1 MLNRRVIPCLLLRNG
16 GLVKSVKF
24 KDFRYVGDPVNAV
37 RIFNDKEVDELV
49 FLDIAC
55 RTSGAGPNFELLA
68 DITSEAFMPFGYGGG
83 IRDLDDIKKL
93 YALGVEKVI
102 LNTVAET
109 NPLLIT
115 HAAEIAGSSGV
126 VVSIDVKKS
135 LFGRNT
141 IVTNSG
147 TKDTG
152 LDPVQYAKKMEAL
165 GAGEILLN
173 SINRD
178 GTMQGYDIDLIAEI
192 ASQISIPV
200 VAVGGAGAI
209 GHFREAIEAGAS
221 AVGAGSMFVFH
232 GKHHAVLITY
242 PSSEE
247 IKDISR

>member
-1 MLNRRVIPCLLLRNG
+1 MLNPRVIPCLILRNG

-24 KDFRYVGDPVNAV
+24 KDFRYIGDPVNAV

-49 FLDIAC
+49 FLDISC
-55 RTSGAGPNFELLA
+55 RELGAGPNFELLA

-83 IRDLDDIKKL
+83 IRNLDDIKKL

-102 LNTVAET
+102 LNTEAES
-109 NPLLIT
+109 NPHLVT
-115 HAAEIAGSSGV
+115 QAAEIAGNSGV

-141 IVTNSG
+141 VVTRNG

-152 LDPVQYAKKMEAL
+152 IDPVQYARKMESL

-178 GTMQGYDIDLIAEI
+178 GTAQGYDIDLIAAI
-192 ASQISIPV
+192 ASEVSIPV
-200 VAVGGAGAI
+200 VAVGGAGVT
-209 GHFREAIEAGAS
+209 GHFREAIQAGAS

-242 PSSEE
+242 PNYDE
-247 IKDISR
+247 IKNIFQ